1 MEEGEEEGGGGTG
14 GGGGGAMLG
23 MESINMP
30 RINMS

>member
-14 GGGGGAMLG
+14 GGGGAILG